1 MAWKRTH
8 SRHTP
13 HRAGGL
19 PESVSVHMPAVQC
32 DHCGEP
38 LHHDA
43 VTLRLLFEMNATKKV
58 WVECTPT
65 GLEYI
70 RVAAIAAAVSDIQE
84 EAQRVRSAPAA
95 GVEGVKCD
103 KRRKTVFM
111 VVNGKR
117 LQERVDDWTPAY
129 INNAAQTLRDRLSQD
144 EELAANYVEDGLVEQ
159 GDDSPAAPGDGPPA
173 GEGSPGD
180 GSP

>member
-1 MAWKRTH
+1 M
-8 SRHTP
+8 
-13 HRAGGL
+13 
-19 PESVSVHMPAVQC
+19 
-32 DHCGEP
+32 
-38 LHHDA
+38 
-43 VTLRLLFEMNATKKV
+43 FEMNATKKV

-129 INNAAQTLRDRLSQD
+129 INNAAQTLRDRLAQD